1 MSKYLYINQNK
12 LAFEEMDTLEELKQS
27 ILSGSTIRSN
37 GTIDKQASIHSRT
50 VYTLLNCL
58 GYK

>member
-27 ILSGSTIRSN
+27 ILSNSTIRLN
-37 GTIDKQASIHSRT
+37 ETIDKQASIYSRT
-50 VYTLLNCL
+50 VYTLLNRL